1 MPDFKQQI
9 RDRLAG
15 SSLSATREVEI
26 VEELSQH
33 LEDRYEQA
41 LSRGATEGEAYE
53 AALLELKENGLLGLE
68 IRGVERPVQQD
79 PVPMGIERGA
89 NIIGD
94 LAQDLHYGVRMLV
107 KNPSFTIVAVLA
119 LALGIGANSAIFSV
133 VNTVLLRPL
142 PYKNPGRLVML
153 WEEATHLGFPK
164 NTPSPANFID
174 WRAQNTVFEAMAAM
188 VERSFNLTGV
198 GEPER
203 FDGRRVSANL
213 FDLLGVQPQLGRA
226 FRAEEDKPGSRV
238 VILSNGLWQ
247 HRFGGDPRVIGQAL
261 SLNGESYTVIG
272 VMPGSFQFPTRRDQL
287 WVPLAFDAKEAA
299 SRGNHFL
306 EVIAR
311 MKPGV
316 TLQQAQAE
324 MSTIAARLAQQYPEE
339 NLRVGSVVTALQE
352 QVVGDIKPALLVLLG
367 AVGFVLLIACA
378 NVANLLLA
386 RAAARQKE
394 IALRLALGAGRS
406 RLTRQFLT
414 ESVLLAVI
422 GGAVGLLLSIAG
434 LRVLKTF
441 IPDTISQAQAISID
455 AKVLVFTGLV
465 ALVTGIIFGLA
476 PAMQVSHLD
485 INDTLKEGGR
495 DAAGGT
501 RGNRIRALLVIGEIA
516 VSFVLL
522 MGAGLLINSFMH
534 LRNLHPGFRANHLLT
549 MKIPLSEVK
558 YPDKERRS
566 PFYAEVLRRVQALP
580 GVQSAA
586 VAGNLPLTYDGDS
599 MPIGIEGRTDPPPDQ
614 RPDVILRVVGPGY
627 FSTMGIPLVRGRDFS
642 EQDKADSARVVIVSE
657 KTARHFWPGENPIG
671 KRLKPGSTSRNIPWI
686 EIIGVVKNV
695 RQNDFVSEPKMQMY
709 MPYQQLNSF
718 APNAL
723 VVRTNVEPLSL
734 AAAVRNAIWAVD
746 KDQPVSN
753 LRSMDEIVSEAVAR
767 QRFSMLLLGIF
778 AALAMVLAAVGIY
791 GVMSYSIA
799 QRTREIGLRIA
810 LGAQKSDVLKMIL
823 RQGLR
828 FVAAGLAIGLA
839 ASFVLTRV
847 MASLLFGISATDP
860 ATFVAIS
867 LVLIAVALLASYIPA
882 VRAMKIDP
890 MLALRYQ

>member
-15 SSLSATREVEI
+15 SSLSPTREVEI

-68 IRGVERPVQQD
+68 IRGVERSVQQD

-247 HRFGGDPRVIGQAL
+247 HRFGGDPRVIGQAV

-441 IPDTISQAQAISID
+441 IPDTISQAQAVSID

-627 FSTMGIPLVRGRDFS
+627 FSTMGIPLVRGRDFR

-671 KRLKPGSTSRNIPWI
+671 KRLKPGSTNRNIPWI
-686 EIIGVVKNV
+686 EIIGVVKDV

-734 AAAVRNAIWAVD
+734 AGAVRNAIWAVD

-839 ASFVLTRV
+839 ASFALTRV

-860 ATFVAIS
+860 ATFVSIS